1 MVCRLG
7 SLELLQVMLDAGC
20 DVQISD
26 DYGRTPLHD
35 ACWAAEP
42 ALDVV
47 QLLLDQD
54 PRLLFMVD
62 ARGAVPLSYVQNQ
75 HFSIWIEFLSSHKEV
90 FWPHRPSR
98 DRQDPPPLTL
108 LAPHSR
114 PVRDPDNALSL
125 DLARMVASGRLSPEE
140 VAMLQEDD
148 DEEDDD
154 DDEEDDDDEDFERQ
168 AMRSIS
174 SDFSFSGRV
183 SFGGNTFNFS
193 DSESSESDSD
203 DYDDDDDD
211 EDEED
216 DEHTEAAEEQ
226 RPVETII
233 TEMTI
238 PHGTVETVSTGE
250 NVDHDAPPKHENK
263 AQATSVQPPTEF
275 GSPVKKS
282 AEISVPAMYQSP
294 QAFSPV
300 KCLSSAEKCAVLIT
314 PGKSPRK
321 KKKRRPRDGRSRASS
336 RGSDSA
342 SIHSD
347 ASFQTNTSRS
357 VSRNVSSSTY
367 PSTESGYQDSLRSR
381 RQSLNTLSSTHS
393 DAFLSK
399 KDLFCL
405 MEDDDGLLAGSC

>member
-75 HFSIWIEFLSSHKEV
+75 HYSVWIEFLSSHKEV

-108 LAPHSR
+108 MAPHSR

-148 DEEDDD
+148 DDDD
-154 DDEEDDDDEDFERQ
+154 DDEDEEEDDEDFERR
-168 AMRSIS
+168 AMCSNS

-203 DYDDDDDD
+203 DYDDDDDE
-211 EDEED
+211 EDEP
-216 DEHTEAAEEQ
+216 TEAAEEHH
-226 RPVETII
+226 PVETISPEI
-233 TEMTI
+233 TI
-238 PHGTVETVSTGE
+238 PVSFRET
-250 NVDHDAPPKHENK
+250 VDHDAPPQQENK
-263 AQATSVQPPTEF
+263 AQATNVQPPSEF
-275 GSPVKKS
+275 DSPVKKS
-282 AEISVPAMYQSP
+282 AEISVPAMYQNP
-294 QAFSPV
+294 QAFSPT
-300 KCLSSAEKCAVLIT
+300 KCLSSAEKCAVLIS
-314 PGKSPRK
+314 PLKSPRK

-367 PSTESGYQDSLRSR
+367 PSTESSYQDSLRSR